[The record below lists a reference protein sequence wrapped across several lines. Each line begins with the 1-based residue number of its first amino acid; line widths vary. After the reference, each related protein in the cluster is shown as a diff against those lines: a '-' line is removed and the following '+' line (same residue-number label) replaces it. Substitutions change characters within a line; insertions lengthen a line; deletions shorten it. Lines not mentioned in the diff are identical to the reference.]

1 MALPSSGSISAANIN
16 VELGRTSTDPLS
28 LGGATERAL
37 AGIASGP
44 ISFDSFHGKSS
55 KIEKDI
61 VGSTDAVTLESLFT
75 GAEWTSDTEKVVTI
89 ASGVDRATRTAET
102 VVTIGST
109 PWGGTLTFNVNG
121 SISGK
126 SGDGGGGVGGNAFD
140 ANITGASGQKIVL
153 NVTGT
158 LRAGGGGGGDGGAGG
173 NGSKTSSVREPESLY
188 YYSQSDPKYYFRR
201 CASASLGQ
209 IMWNGVVIAGG
220 LGDTATK
227 TVGDYTYYAT
237 NQQRSFNQTAGVVP
251 KPVTVRDYDI
261 FRTSTSEVTTYGG
274 AGGRGGKA
282 RGFGQL
288 REYGEP
294 GSAGDTN
301 AGTGGDGG
309 RGGDWGA
316 QGATGA
322 SGTNG
327 TATAGSAGLPG
338 GLPGYAILNSANATI
353 INNGTLIGRIG

>member
-16 VELGRTSTDPLS
+16 VELGWASTNPLS

-44 ISFDSFHGKSS
+44 ISFASFHGKSS
-55 KIEKDI
+55 QIEKELAGGNS
-61 VGSTDAVTLESLFT
+61 VVTLESLFT
-75 GAEWTSDTEKVVTI
+75 GAEWTSDTAKVVTI
-89 ASGVDRATRTAET
+89 ASGVDQGTNTGET

-109 PWGGTLTFNVNG
+109 PWGGTLTFNVHG

-126 SGDGGGGVGGNAFD
+126 AGDWGGGDGGNAFN

-158 LRAGGGGGGDGGAGG
+158 LRAGGGGGGNGGAGG
-173 NGSKTSSVREPESLY
+173 NGSKTYSVREPESGY
-188 YYSQSDPKYYFRR
+188 YYSQTAPKYYFHRTFG
-201 CASASLGQ
+201 SPQGTIL
-209 IMWNGVVIAGG
+209 WNNVNIATGFA
-220 LGDTATK
+220 DTATL

-237 NQQRSFNQTAGVVP
+237 NVQKSYAPGQVAPG
-251 KPVTVRDYDI
+251 PVSIYDI

-274 AGGRGGKA
+274 AGGGGGMG

-288 REYGEP
+288 REYGDP

-322 SGTNG
+322 AGTNG
-327 TATAGSAGLPG
+327 TATSGSAGLPG